1 MDVSDQATPSP
12 ERSQLRHQLLA
23 TRTDSRGGPPF
34 PATPFPNDCGLDL
47 AVTQSVSIWPGQT
60 VNADCGIAVALPPAT
75 FGLITARSS
84 TWQRWGLMVIPG
96 IIDEGWRG
104 ELRTVLYRPHSD
116 NLAMYGQ
123 PIEVISEPL
132 VIPGGSRLAQFI
144 VLPSLL
150 SGLEIVHVPSL
161 PASARGERGYGSS
174 GV

>member
-1 MDVSDQATPSP
+1 
-12 ERSQLRHQLLA
+12 
-23 TRTDSRGGPPF
+23 
-34 PATPFPNDCGLDL
+34 
-47 AVTQSVSIWPGQT
+47 
-60 VNADCGIAVALPPAT
+60 
-75 FGLITARSS
+75 
-84 TWQRWGLMVIPG
+84 
-96 IIDEGWRG
+96 
-104 ELRTVLYRPHSD
+104 
-116 NLAMYGQ
+116 MYGQ